1 MYDDEEKQPVQWEQE
16 KGSPIQIP
24 SSRLPQAF

>member
-1 MYDDEEKQPVQWEQE
+1 MYDEEKQQVQWEQE

-24 SSRLPQAF
+24 SSRLPQVF